1 MEKGSTDWMGMKS
14 LAELIP
20 KMWHQSLKR
29 QIRGDRVRVRVL
41 KEGFWE
47 RGPCMI
53 ESKNWEPLKDP
64 HDPIETSRDFPGCEK
79 VSIASKD
86 CPHRSFSSADCTGI

>member
-1 MEKGSTDWMGMKS
+1 MKS
-14 LAELIP
+14 LAEQ
-20 KMWHQSLKR
+20 QSLKR
-29 QIRGDRVRVRVL
+29 QIRGDRVRGM
-41 KEGFWE
+41 KEGFLE

-53 ESKNWEPLKDP
+53 ESKNWETLKDST
-64 HDPIETSRDFPGCEK
+64 ETSRDFPGCEK